1 MSEKSPESVAAKAE
15 KDALAENSRVVSNR
29 MEPANQGLQSL
40 KHTPLTGDDSAKGK
54 ARPAMSE
61 ESDVEKRLKDERS
74 AKGKQLQTL
83 GVNPYGNGL
92 KPEHLASEILAR
104 HANDSAEQLE
114 AAKPGP
120 YSIAGRVMS
129 IRDFGKAGFIVVQDR
144 SGALQ
149 VHVKK
154 DVLGDAFALYKQ
166 LDGGDFVYVKGPA
179 FRSKS
184 GELTIA
190 ATEYRPLTKTL
201 RAPPG
206 KFSAEDKVKLSPQQV
221 ERVKAAVAAVHAA
234 SAEGTDPKDRQR
246 RSDEAQAAQEALLKD
261 DPNAQKALS
270 HAVAKAWA
278 ESQALQD
285 TEERYRRRYVDLLS
299 NANVRETFVRR
310 TKLVQFI
317 RTFLDA
323 RGYLEVE
330 TPMMHPLVTGAAA
343 RPFITHHN
351 VYDVPLFMRIAPEL
365 YLKRLVV
372 GGFDRVYEI
381 NRNFRNEGVSTRHN
395 PEFTML
401 EFYEAYATYTDLMD
415 LTEEMISAAAVHVTG
430 NSKVKYG
437 EHVIDFAK
445 GWPRIPMRQAIV
457 DKVKDLTVGDFGDVA
472 KLRAVASR
480 HKDADV
486 KAISTMNPGELMGLL
501 FEQHVEGTLVNPTF
515 ITEFP
520 VETSPLARRN
530 DADPTITDRFEL
542 FCVGRE
548 IANAFSE
555 LNDPVDQ
562 EQRFKAQV
570 DAKARGQQ
578 ETMDYDADYIRALE
592 HGMPPTAGEGIG
604 IDRLCMLFTDAQSI
618 RDVILFP
625 LLRPQG
631 AK

>member
-1 MSEKSPESVAAKAE
+1 MRSGMS
-15 KDALAENSRVVSNR
+15 D
-29 MEPANQGLQSL
+29 
-40 KHTPLTGDDSAKGK
+40 
-54 ARPAMSE
+54 
-61 ESDVEKRLKDERS
+61 ESDVERRLRNERQ
-74 AKGKQLQTL
+74 AKGNELKAL
-83 GVNPYGNGL
+83 GINPYGNGL
-92 KPEHLASEILAR
+92 RPEHLAADILAK
-104 HANDSAEQLE
+104 HANDTAEQLE

-129 IRDFGKAGFIVVQDR
+129 VRDFGKAGFIVVQDR
-144 SGALQ
+144 SGAIQ
-149 VHVKK
+149 VHIRK
-154 DVLGDAFALYKQ
+154 DVLGDAFQLYRL
-166 LDGGDFVYVKGPA
+166 LDGGDFVFVKGTA
-179 FRSKS
+179 FRSKT
-184 GELTIA
+184 GELTLS

-206 KFSAEDKVKLSPQQV
+206 KFSAEEKVKLNPQQV
-221 ERVKAAVAAVHAA
+221 ERVKAAVAAFQKEI
-234 SAEGTDPKDRQR
+234 EGVTDGEVRKR
-246 RSDEAQAAQEALLKD
+246 AQGAHEERLKD
-261 DPNAQKALS
+261 DPNALKAFG
-270 HAVAKAWA
+270 HAIAKAWA

-299 NANVRETFVRR
+299 NANVREVFVKR
-310 TKLVQFI
+310 TKLVQYI
-317 RTFLDA
+317 RRFLDE

-330 TPMMHPLVTGAAA
+330 TPMMHPLVSGAAA
-343 RPFITHHN
+343 RPFITRHN
-351 VYDVPLFMRIAPEL
+351 TYDIDLYMRIAPEL

-401 EFYEAYATYTDLMD
+401 EFYEAYATYHDLMD
-415 LTEEMISAAAVHVTG
+415 LTEEMISGAAVHVTG
-430 NSKVKYG
+430 GSKVKYG

-445 GWPRIPMRQAIV
+445 GWPRIPMRQAIM
-457 DKVKDLTVGDFGDVA
+457 DRVKELTASDFSDVE
-472 KLRAVASR
+472 KLRTIALRRAETPGD
-480 HKDADV
+480 KA
-486 KAISTMNPGELMGLL
+486 AISTMNPGELMGLL
-501 FEQHVEGTLVNPTF
+501 FEQYVEGELVNPTF

-542 FCVGRE
+542 FCMGRE

-562 EQRFKAQV
+562 EGRFKSQV
-570 DAKARGQQ
+570 EAKTRGQQ

-604 IDRLCMLFTDAQSI
+604 IDRLCMLFTDAPSI